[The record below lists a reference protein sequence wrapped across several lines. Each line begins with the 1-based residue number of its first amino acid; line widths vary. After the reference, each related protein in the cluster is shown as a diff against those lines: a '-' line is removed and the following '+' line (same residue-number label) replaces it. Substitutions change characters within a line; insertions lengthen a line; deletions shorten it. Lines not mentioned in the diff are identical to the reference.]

1 MITSTLRATA
11 ALLAAIVLS
20 MTLAAGSAALAASPK
35 GQQPGGHLKIS
46 EVFVDFTNDVI
57 LITGE
62 DFDFGPGPLTVTLGD
77 PDLIAAGSI
86 VCTPDFAA
94 LPQTIEC
101 DFFTPGLPA
110 DGDYLL
116 NVFTGNGQS
125 QSDEYDLT
133 IGAVGPEGPQGDQGP
148 PGPPGPPGLVAL
160 DRIIRVTGANVFA
173 VTCPPLSK
181 VVGGGAICV
190 TPGLLTKSIPNI
202 GTQNWTAGCRRDG
215 NFVAPVEI
223 FAICIRP

>member
-1 MITSTLRATA
+1 MMTSTLRATA
-11 ALLAAIVLS
+11 ASLAAIVLS

-46 EVFVDFTNDVI
+46 EVFVDFTNDAI

-94 LPQTIEC
+94 SPQTIGC
-101 DFFTPGLPA
+101 DFSTPGLPA

-116 NVFTGNGQS
+116 SVATGAGQS

-133 IGAVGPEGPQGDQGP
+133 IGASGAIDLTKIVRIVETPCFSINCFAICP
-148 PGPPGPPGLVAL
+148 PGA
-160 DRIIRVTGANVFA
+160 R
-173 VTCPPLSK
+173 
-181 VVGGGAICV
+181 VVGGGLDCTFPDRLRSSKPTDSGTAWRGLCISAAS
-190 TPGLLTKSIPNI
+190 TP
-202 GTQNWTAGCRRDG
+202 TAPSA
-215 NFVAPVEI
+215 VYAV
-223 FAICIRP
+223 CILP